1 MTKAIEGY
9 AQLLKDIRERIRTAQ
24 YEALRA
30 VNKELVSLYWDIGR
44 IILEQ
49 KQDQGRGNSLVQGLA
64 DDLQQEFPGIKG
76 FSASNLWRM
85 KSFYETYSP
94 NEKLAPLVREIGWS
108 HNLIILERCNDL
120 LEREFYLR
128 MTKKFGWSKNVL
140 IHQIENQSYEKTLL
154 GQLLYALQI
163 YYVMP
168 CQNLNHNPLF
178 PPCLKVFRL
187 SAYLQPAANSVILI
201 EKIIDT
207 VTDLSVLLRP

>member
-168 CQNLNHNPLF
+168 CQNLNSLP
-178 PPCLKVFRL
+178 
-187 SAYLQPAANSVILI
+187 
-201 EKIIDT
+201 DT
-207 VTDLSVLLRP
+207 F